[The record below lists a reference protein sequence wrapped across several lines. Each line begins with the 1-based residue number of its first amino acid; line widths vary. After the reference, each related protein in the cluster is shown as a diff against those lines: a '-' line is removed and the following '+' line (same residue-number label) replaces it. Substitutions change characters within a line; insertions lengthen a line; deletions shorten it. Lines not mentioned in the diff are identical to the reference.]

1 MALDRWLTD
10 EERARAAA
18 NGICEKTLYYRLYR
32 SDKWELEEALTAP
45 PGTVRHNYEG
55 KNHKWLKLARENG
68 INTNTFNDRLRRN
81 WGHYKA
87 ATKPVKRRRCW
98 KMQNKEKPR
107 LKDYAKAAEIGVSKK
122 YVDQRMEELGWSLE
136 RAITT
141 PVGTSWEGN
150 ERNTKLLKLAEK
162 NGISEST
169 FYRRKRNGMTPYDAA
184 TRPKGFEEYIPLAE
198 SNGIN
203 NKTFY
208 QRVKRKMDPYEA
220 ATKPPRKYKKKQIS

>member
-1 MALDRWLTD
+1 M
-10 EERARAAA
+10 
-18 NGICEKTLYYRLYR
+18 
-32 SDKWELEEALTAP
+32 
-45 PGTVRHNYEG
+45 
-55 KNHKWLKLARENG
+55 
-68 INTNTFNDRLRRN
+68 
-81 WGHYKA
+81 
-87 ATKPVKRRRCW
+87 
-98 KMQNKEKPR
+98 EKPT

-122 YVDQRMEELGWSLE
+122 NLDQRMEELHWSLE

-150 ERNTKLLKLAEK
+150 EKNKKSLKLAEK

-169 FYRRKRNGMTPYDAA
+169 FYRRKRNGMTSYEAA
-184 TRPKGFEEYIPLAE
+184 ITPKGFEKYIPLAE
-198 SNGIN
+198 SNGIS

>member
-1 MALDRWLTD
+1 M
-10 EERARAAA
+10 
-18 NGICEKTLYYRLYR
+18 K
-32 SDKWELEEALTAP
+32 
-45 PGTVRHNYEG
+45 
-55 KNHKWLKLARENG
+55 
-68 INTNTFNDRLRRN
+68 
-81 WGHYKA
+81 
-87 ATKPVKRRRCW
+87 
-98 KMQNKEKPR
+98 NKEKLT

-122 YVDQRMEELGWSLE
+122 YVDQRMEKLDWSLE

-150 ERNTKLLKLAEK
+150 EKNTKLIRLAEK

-184 TRPKGFEEYIPLAE
+184 TRPKGFEKYIPLAE
-198 SNGIN
+198 SNGIS
-203 NKTFY
+203 NKAFY